1 MVGRERSVDR
11 DRRVVRAAGPRGCRS
26 RASLSR
32 YWPVG
37 HDSFVRRP
45 FWFRALITLWGI
57 WFTTALTEPVG
68 LLACPMHS
76 GLGVSA
82 VANMAIGPAAAPM
95 HGHDHAAMAAA
106 GETQSATRGAAPSVA
121 QGVAVQVDATSHH
134 APTEHH
140 CCTCLGQC
148 CTISPAVVAARV
160 AVPTLFALLASA
172 SIGTV
177 FLTRVATRTPH
188 VLPYANGP
196 PLTLL

>member
-1 MVGRERSVDR
+1 
-11 DRRVVRAAGPRGCRS
+11 
-26 RASLSR
+26 
-32 YWPVG
+32 
-37 HDSFVRRP
+37 
-45 FWFRALITLWGI
+45 
-57 WFTTALTEPVG
+57 
-68 LLACPMHS
+68 MHS

-121 QGVAVQVDATSHH
+121 QGVAVQVDATSHQ

-160 AVPTLFALLASA
+160 EVPTLFALLASA